1 MPVTLFSAKD
11 TEANDINRNL
21 GLWGPSILAG
31 VLHARVHVGGGFSTS
46 IRNTLGIGVVSG
58 EEKGWI

>member
-31 VLHARVHVGGGFSTS
+31 VLHARVHVRGGSRRAYVTHWG
-46 IRNTLGIGVVSG
+46 
-58 EEKGWI
+58 